1 LNNTYLP
8 YNDTQTFKPV
18 TTPKTTQVNYSPVTS
33 NYSGND
39 AKKDVNEIAWLKQV
53 YTNGSDSDK
62 AWASTE
68 AKKYYE
74 RLRTNGF
81 SNLADSL
88 EGLNAGDAYNF
99 SKSYVP
105 DYNGQQFADNY
116 RTNASK
122 AIDEQLKAMNTAYGV
137 QKQGINQ
144 QYDDSAKKLY
154 AGYLNSSKKLPQQ
167 LAAQGITGGASE
179 SANLKLS
186 NNYMQNLYSQEMARN
201 QALGEIDA
209 AIAAATGNAQA
220 QKYNL
225 ENQVA
230 NMAYDISRDTRDYYA
245 NERYKNATI
254 NQGQQQIDNSFYLS
268 MLGNDFNERQF
279 DFNKDITLENLNMT
293 KSNTN
298 WDRALAAAGLGNFDL
313 LANEL
318 GITPQEAWNRYK
330 QMVKFQDNPNLSSYT
345 YTSSPGNNPPGLN
358 LTLD

>member
-1 LNNTYLP
+1 M
-8 YNDTQTFKPV
+8 
-18 TTPKTTQVNYSPVTS
+18 
-33 NYSGND
+33 
-39 AKKDVNEIAWLKQV
+39 
-53 YTNGSDSDK
+53 
-62 AWASTE
+62 
-68 AKKYYE
+68 
-74 RLRTNGF
+74 
-81 SNLADSL
+81 

-105 DYNGQQFADNY
+105 DYNGREFTDSY
-116 RTNASK
+116 RANATK
-122 AIDEQLKAMNTAYGV
+122 AIDEQLRAMNAAYGV

-225 ENQVA
+225 ENQLA
-230 NMAYDISRDTRDYYA
+230 TMAYDISRDTRDYYA

-254 NQGQQQIDNSFYLS
+254 GQNQQQIDNSFYLS

-279 DFNKDITLENLNMT
+279 DYNKDWNQKQFDYNKNNLDLQNAY
-293 KSNTN
+293 N
-298 WDRALAAAGLGNFDL
+298 AAQFGNFDL
-313 LANEL
+313 VAKLW
-318 GITPQEAWNRYK
+318 GVTPQEAWNRY
-330 QMVKFQDNPNLSSYT
+330 QRIFKFQDNPNLVSYT
-345 YTSSPGNNPPGLN
+345 YPASPKKDFVKPNLGLDQQN
-358 LTLD
+358 SYPH